1 MDESKLSKLKAVL
14 DETMEWPNS
23 YIFKFIV
30 PVDKQEN
37 LIALIGDAD
46 ISIRPSKKGNYISV
60 TVKKHLQSSEDVI
73 TIYLR
78 VSSIEG
84 IISL

>member
-1 MDESKLSKLKAVL
+1 MDEKKLENLKAVL
-14 DETMEWPNS
+14 DETLEWPS
-23 YIFKFIV
+23 EYTFKFIV
-30 PVDKQEN
+30 PVDKKEN
-37 LIALIGDAD
+37 LIVLIGDGD